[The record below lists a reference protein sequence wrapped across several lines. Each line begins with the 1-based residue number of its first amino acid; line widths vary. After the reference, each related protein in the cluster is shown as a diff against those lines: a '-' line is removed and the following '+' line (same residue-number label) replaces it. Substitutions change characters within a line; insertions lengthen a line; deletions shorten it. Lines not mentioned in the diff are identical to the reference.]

1 MNQGFR
7 YTLER
12 EKIAEYRKLTAE
24 QKLQW
29 LEEIRQFTE
38 AALTEKTRRIRDHFR
53 NGPTQKTIQSNP
65 NTSGDNP

>member
-12 EKIAEYRKLTAE
+12 EKIAEYMRLSAE
-24 QKLQW
+24 EKLQW
-29 LEEIRQFTE
+29 LEDIQEFTE

-53 NGPTQKTIQSNP
+53 NGPQPKDTTP
-65 NTSGDNP
+65 